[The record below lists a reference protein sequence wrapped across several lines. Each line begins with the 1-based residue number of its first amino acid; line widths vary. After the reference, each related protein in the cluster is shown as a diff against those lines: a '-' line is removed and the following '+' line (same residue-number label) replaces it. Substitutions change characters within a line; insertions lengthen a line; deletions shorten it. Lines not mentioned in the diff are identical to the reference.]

1 VISHRI
7 PAVSARATVVLVL
20 LSAAHAQQLDN
31 IHRSV
36 LSRTGI
42 ARRPNQPHS
51 FTPSSDHS
59 LFLAVALFGS
69 GGAGGT
75 RSIAVGDLNGDG
87 KPDLVVTNACPLT
100 NADCSEGAFP
110 TSHGAVAVLLGN
122 GDGTFQPAVTFN
134 SGGDYPSSVALAD
147 LNGDSKLDL
156 IVANECSPGECAYS
170 LVSVLMGNGDG
181 TFQPPVNYRSGG
193 FEESDDDVAQSSVA
207 VGEVNGDGKLDLVVE
222 NQCAFDISNYC
233 VNGTVGVLLGNGDG
247 SFRPAVVYDSG
258 GEWPYTVALADLNGD
273 GRLDI
278 AVANCGPVGGDGCGS
293 GMVGVL
299 MNNGSG
305 GFQPAVLYPSG
316 GAAATGLFV
325 ADVNGDSKPDLLVAN
340 YCGAI
345 SIYDCEVNGTVGVL
359 LGNGDGTFQPAVAYS
374 TGGYY
379 PVSLTSADINGDGKL
394 DIAAANWG
402 TSDVGVLLGNGDG
415 TFQPAVT
422 NTDRGYL
429 LQAVI
434 AADVNGDGRP
444 DIEVADGCNATCSA
458 GAVSA
463 LLNLP

>member
-1 VISHRI
+1 VTSHRI
-7 PAVSARATVVLVL
+7 PPVSALAIVVLVL
-20 LSAAHAQQLDN
+20 LSAAHAQQMDP

-36 LSRTGI
+36 LSRTGV
-42 ARRPNQPHS
+42 AARPNQPHS
-51 FTPSSDHS
+51 FTPGSDHS

-87 KPDLVVTNACPLT
+87 KPDLVVTDACPVT
-100 NADCSEGAFP
+100 NPTCGEAGFP
-110 TSHGAVAVLLGN
+110 TSHGVVAVLLGN
-122 GDGTFQPAVTFN
+122 GDGTFQPAVNFN
-134 SGGDYPSSVALAD
+134 SGGGYPSSVALAD
-147 LNGDSKLDL
+147 LNGDGKLDL

-170 LVSVLMGNGDG
+170 LVSVLLGNGDG

-207 VGEVNGDGKLDLVVE
+207 VGDVNGDGKLDLVVE
-222 NQCAFDISNYC
+222 NQCAFSTSNYC
-233 VNGTVGVLLGNGDG
+233 GNGTVGVLLGNGDG

-258 GEWPYTVALADLNGD
+258 GDWPYSVALADLNGD

-278 AVANCGPVGGDGCGS
+278 AVANCGPIDSNGCGS

-299 MNNGSG
+299 MNKGNG

-316 GAAATGLFV
+316 GVAATGIFA

-340 YCGAI
+340 YCGTGT
-345 SIYDCEVNGTVGVL
+345 IYTCNLGAVGVL

-374 TGGYY
+374 SGGDL
-379 PVSLTSADINGDGKL
+379 PVALSSADINGDGYL
-394 DIAAANWG
+394 DIIATNSGSA
-402 TSDVGVLLGNGDG
+402 DVGILLGNGDG

-422 NTDRGYL
+422 NTVRGYIP
-429 LQAVI
+429 QAVV
-434 AADVNGDGRP
+434 AADVNGDDRP
-444 DIEVADGCNATCSA
+444 DLEVADACNSTCSA
-458 GAVSA
+458 GAVSV